1 MSSISS
7 FPTSISHLKDSI
19 EKTDNDGSLQ
29 IYSYQ
34 YCDNNSC
41 NDLKKCRGLI
51 FNGDSLVYNSLGFT
65 PEYNESDKD
74 LVSSDSIDK
83 YIFFPSEEGTLIRVF
98 HSSFDDADKWYV
110 STHRKLNAFK
120 SRWGCTQSF
129 GEIFEN
135 YLKEIGFDSLDHLIQ
150 KLQKEHTYLFFIR
163 NTIQNKVVSNP
174 SQTSENVYFVGCMVN
189 HKTFDFNC
197 PHPFDFPMQKRLE
210 FTNWDD
216 VFQYVNKVN
225 PLEKQGVIA
234 FWNNENGDTNQ
245 MKIVNSK
252 YQLFSQVRG
261 NEPNL
266 KHRYLQVRS
275 NPVYSKLIY
284 DIYPEHMNE
293 FLGFENSIVKI
304 AKNIHNAYISRFV
317 NKIYTVVSPKEYRII
332 QECHGWHI
340 QDRIKNKVTISKVL
354 NVLSQD
360 NFVSTLYSLLFN

>member
-19 EKTDNDGSLQ
+19 EKTDDDGSLQ

-34 YCDNNSC
+34 HCDNHSC
-41 NDLKKCRGLI
+41 SDLKKCRGLI
-51 FNGDSLVYNSLGFT
+51 FNGDSLVCNSLGFT
-65 PEYNESDKD
+65 PEYNDSDKN
-74 LVSSDSIDK
+74 LLSSESIEK
-83 YIFFPSEEGTLIRVF
+83 YTFFPSEEGTLIRVF
-98 HSSFDDADKWYV
+98 YNDDNNKWYV
-110 STHRKLNAFK
+110 STHRKLDAFR
-120 SRWGCTQSF
+120 SRWGCNQSF

-135 YLKEIGFDSLDHLIQ
+135 SLKEIGFESIDHLTQ

-163 NTIQNKVVSNP
+163 NTLHNKVVSNP
-174 SQTSENVYFVGCMVN
+174 SQTSENVYFVGCMVD

-197 PHPFDFPMQKRLE
+197 PHSFDFPTQKRLE

-216 VFQYVNKVN
+216 VFQYVSQVN

-234 FWNNENGDTNQ
+234 FWKENGNTTQ

-252 YQLFSQVRG
+252 YQLFCQVRG

-266 KHRYLQVRS
+266 KLRYLQVRS

-293 FLGFENSIVKI
+293 FLTIENAIVKI
-304 AKNIHNAYISRFV
+304 AKSIHNSYISRFV
-317 NKIYTVVSPKEYRII
+317 NKIYTVVSPQEYRII

-340 QDRIKNKVTISKVL
+340 QDRVKNKVSLGKVIS
-354 NVLSQD
+354 VLSLEQ
-360 NFVSTLYSLLFN
+360 FVSTLYYLLSN